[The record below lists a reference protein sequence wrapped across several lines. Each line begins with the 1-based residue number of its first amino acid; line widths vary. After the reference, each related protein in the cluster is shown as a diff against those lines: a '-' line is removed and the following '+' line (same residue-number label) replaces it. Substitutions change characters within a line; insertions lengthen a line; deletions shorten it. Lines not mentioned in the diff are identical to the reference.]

1 MVAENVKNARS
12 AKKEG
17 EGKDL
22 ENVVEIASSE
32 GRRYV
37 CVDVCVV
44 VSPQCVLLK
53 VPPFSSRRAHPTS
66 GEGAPQTHKKKR
78 VVSKAFISTS
88 ESSEEEE
95 AKVEV
100 KKKEEEE
107 EEEVEEVEEGKM
119 VEGTASS
126 DSSSSESEE
135 RCVCGMCV
143 VWGGRGE
150 RERERGERGGGDSK
164 Q

>member
-44 VSPQCVLLK
+44 VSPQCVLLN
-53 VPPFSSRRAHPTS
+53 VPPFFSRRAHPTS

-119 VEGTASS
+119 VEGTATTPEKLFVHKQ
-126 DSSSSESEE
+126 DFFWLHVLNAP
-135 RCVCGMCV
+135 CCYKVLDVHMCKDV
-143 VWGGRGE
+143 PCY
-150 RERERGERGGGDSK
+150 S
-164 Q
+164 

>member
-107 EEEVEEVEEGKM
+107 EVEEVEEGKM